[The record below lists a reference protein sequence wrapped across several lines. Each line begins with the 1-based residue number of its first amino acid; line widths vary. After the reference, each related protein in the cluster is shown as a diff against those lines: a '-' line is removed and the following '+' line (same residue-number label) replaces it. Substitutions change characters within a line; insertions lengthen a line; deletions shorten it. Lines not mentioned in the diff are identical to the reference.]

1 MTPQEMQ
8 AKSAD
13 KVKQI
18 MSLMSVLHVRVEAR
32 ERITEQG
39 FIEKL
44 VFWIDEEKYPEAAAG
59 TTPTGPAA
67 DHA

>member
-1 MTPQEMQ
+1 MQ

-18 MSLMSVLHVRVEAR
+18 MSLMGVLHLRVEAR

-44 VFWIDEEKYPEAAAG
+44 VFWIDEEKYPSVEQVEDKAVE
-59 TTPTGPAA
+59 TQQKL
-67 DHA
+67 DREDI